1 MNMIFTVTKGRR
13 QYQMLQMVKMI
24 LLPDKA
30 SMTISTDGSSASM
43 IVEDTELET
52 ADLSG
57 LHPGHPAASVTAD
70 QQSVLMRET
79 SGPSGRMSHS
89 LDETE
94 EKEPLITQTREQPPA
109 LSPHPS
115 QPSPLEEEHSQQQHH
130 ARCRDARLDQIIP
143 TSDSGTDVIHLHTGL
158 APNGPHINYFSDN

>member
-1 MNMIFTVTKGRR
+1 
-13 QYQMLQMVKMI
+13 MLQMAKMTF
-24 LLPDKA
+24 LPDKA
-30 SMTISTDGSSASM
+30 SRTISTDGSSASM
-43 IVEDTELET
+43 IVEDTKPET
-52 ADLSG
+52 ADLSS
-57 LHPGHPAASVTAD
+57 LHPGQHPAASVTAD

-79 SGPSGRMSHS
+79 SGPSGRTSHS

-115 QPSPLEEEHSQQQHH
+115 QPSPPEEGHSQQQHH

-143 TSDSGTDVIHLHTGL
+143 TSDSGMDVVHLHTGL
-158 APNGPHINYFSDN
+158 APNGPHIFYLSDN